1 MFFTVAVYAF
11 EGIGTV
17 LPVYTAMRTRGDFIR
32 PLGVLNISA
41 VLMICIELAIA
52 FLGYVKFGQDCKA
65 SITLN
70 MPKEAIYESVR
81 LVFAWCSLGVR
92 HFNHVHL
99 SALHVRAHHVLVAK
113 CGEQVARQVA
123 SQ

>member
-81 LVFAWCSLGVR
+81 LVFAISMMFTFPLCMYVPITYWWPSVESRLPD
-92 HFNHVHL
+92 
-99 SALHVRAHHVLVAK
+99 K
-113 CGEQVARQVA
+113 WQVA